1 MIEIKIDN
9 LFVVQNQIDRLGAGL
24 SDNRYL
30 LMKKLAG
37 TMNHAVRQNF
47 RQSGRPKWLG
57 LEYRNGKPLI
67 DTGAL
72 RDSISQLY
80 DNDTALVG
88 TNIVYAAIHHFGGMA
103 GRNRKVAIPAR
114 PFLVLTN
121 DDKQDLMD
129 DVQDYFRQLIS

>member
-9 LFVVQNQIDRLGAGL
+9 LFVVQNQIERLGLSL

-30 LMKKLAG
+30 LMKQLAG
-37 TMNHAVRQNF
+37 TMHHAVRQNF
-47 RQSGRPKWLG
+47 KQGGRPKWLG
-57 LEYRNGKPLI
+57 IKYRNGKPLI
-67 DTGAL
+67 DKGAL
-72 RDSISQLY
+72 RDNINQAY

-88 TNIVYAAIHHFGGMA
+88 TNMVYAAIHHFGGMA

-121 DDKQDLMD
+121 EDKQDLMD
-129 DVQDYFRQLIS
+129 DVQDYFRGLIR

>member
-1 MIEIKIDN
+1 MIEVKIDN
-9 LFVVQNQIDRLGAGL
+9 LNTILDQIERLGRGL

-30 LMKKLAG
+30 LMKQLAG
-37 TMNHAVRQNF
+37 TMHHAVRQNF
-47 RQSGRPKWLG
+47 KQGGRPKWLG
-57 LEYRNGKPLI
+57 IEYRNGKPLI

-72 RDSISQLY
+72 RDNIDQAY

-88 TNIVYAAIHHFGGMA
+88 TNMVYAAIHNFGGMA

-129 DVQDYFRQLIS
+129 NVQDYFRQLIS

>member
-1 MIEIKIDN
+1 MIEVKIDN
-9 LFVVQNQIDRLGAGL
+9 LNTILDQIERLGRGL

-30 LMKKLAG
+30 LMKQLAG
-37 TMNHAVRQNF
+37 TMHHAVRQNF
-47 RQSGRPKWLG
+47 KQGGRPKWLG
-57 LEYRNGKPLI
+57 IEYRNGKPLI

-72 RDSISQLY
+72 RDNIDQAY

-88 TNIVYAAIHHFGGMA
+88 TNMVYAAIHNFGGMA

-114 PFLVLTN
+114 PFLILTN

>member
-9 LFVVQNQIDRLGAGL
+9 LFVVQNQIERLGLSL

-30 LMKKLAG
+30 LMKQLAG
-37 TMNHAVRQNF
+37 TMHHAVRQNF
-47 RQSGRPKWLG
+47 KQGGRPKWLG
-57 LEYRNGKPLI
+57 IKYRNGKPLI

-72 RDSISQLY
+72 RDNINQAY

-88 TNIVYAAIHHFGGMA
+88 TNMVYAAIHNFGGMA
-103 GRNRKVAIPAR
+103 GRNRKVRIPAR

-121 DDKQDLMD
+121 EDKQDLMD
-129 DVQDYFRQLIS
+129 DVQDYFRSLIG

>member
-1 MIEIKIDN
+1 MIEIQIN
-9 LFVVQNQIDRLGAGL
+9 NIANVLNQIDSLGAGL

-30 LMKKLAG
+30 LMKQLAG
-37 TMNHAVRQNF
+37 TMHHVVRQNF
-47 RQSGRPKWLG
+47 RQGGRPKWLG

-72 RDSISQLY
+72 RDNINQAY

-88 TNIVYAAIHHFGGMA
+88 TNMVYAAIHNFGGMA
-103 GRNRKVAIPAR
+103 GRNRKVRIPAR

-121 DDKQDLMD
+121 EDKQDLMD
-129 DVQDYFRQLIS
+129 EVQDYFRNLIT